1 MGGSTTL
8 RTTSTAGLT
17 PLRRSGG
24 PQRRMD
30 GLEIRLNVV
39 HNDASSIKRA
49 NKDGEG
55 LLDRAYV
62 ERKG

>member
-1 MGGSTTL
+1 VEDHE
-8 RTTSTAGLT
+8 
-17 PLRRSGG
+17 
-24 PQRRMD
+24 RRMD

-39 HNDASSIKRA
+39 HNDVSSIKRA